1 MSWLED
7 LEMTLCLEAPE
18 RMFICGD
25 GVDTITDFNSRSDAK
40 SSDCED
46 V

>member
-1 MSWLED
+1 MSGGSEKD
-7 LEMTLCLEAPE
+7 V
-18 RMFICGD
+18 FICGD

-40 SSDCED
+40 SSDRED